1 MPGAVAVAHFPPT
14 SQREAAAAA
23 VQSSMSMI
31 LSNLAAG
38 NFLEPFF
45 GLIAQWHT
53 SHCLPNTNQTSQRQ
67 GTNSQLV
74 MTVNSL
80 YLSEEKCLGPWIKLK
95 DRGQCAL

>member
-14 SQREAAAAA
+14 SQREAAAAAAAA

-45 GLIAQWHT
+45 WP
-53 SHCLPNTNQTSQRQ
+53 HC
-67 GTNSQLV
+67 
-74 MTVNSL
+74 TVAHISL
-80 YLSEEKCLGPWIKLK
+80 SS
-95 DRGQCAL
+95 